1 MNKNDYLDLLEFT
14 EGMTI
19 LFSESFAKLIKFI
32 FDFYDFDKDGKISK
46 EDVRV
51 VLSYIPLNTPKY
63 SQLKLKYEQE
73 EFTDRVESQDELHI
87 LLEKAFG
94 TEEILD
100 HKAFQKVIENK
111 SSEIFLYIL
120 IFLMDKRPF
129 SKQTLNEFKSAKKS
143 GSMLNP
149 GVPSVTKT
157 PETTSKFLIASPNL
171 QSKFSPSVT
180 ISKSP
185 SMTKRNTTL
194 GLGMSNAPNE
204 SKNMLLRLAGKDNT
218 ATTGTSNQSI
228 LLKYAGGAK
237 PKEEENTDEGVSIN
251 NIKNIPIQRK
261 LRHNLKD
268 IETLNKESIKKNK
281 DYQDLPITPAVKL
294 AKNKLGEEE

>member
-1 MNKNDYLDLLEFT
+1 
-14 EGMTI
+14 MTI

-73 EFTDRVESQDELHI
+73 EFTDRVESQDELYN

-94 TEEILD
+94 TEEILE
-100 HKAFQKVIENK
+100 HNGFQKVIENK

-129 SKQTLNEFKSAKKS
+129 SKQTLNEFKNIKKS

-149 GVPSVTKT
+149 SIPAVNKT
-157 PETTSKFLIASPNL
+157 PQATSKFLIASPNL

-218 ATTGTSNQSI
+218 ATTGTSNSSI
-228 LLKYAGGAK
+228 LLKYAGGGAK
-237 PKEEENTDEGVSIN
+237 LKEEENTDEGVSIN

-268 IETLNKESIKKNK
+268 IETLSKESIKKNK

>member
-1 MNKNDYLDLLEFT
+1 
-14 EGMTI
+14 MTI

-73 EFTDRVESQDELHI
+73 EFTDRVESQDELHN

-94 TEEILD
+94 TEEILE
-100 HKAFQKVIENK
+100 HNGFQKVIENK

-129 SKQTLNEFKSAKKS
+129 SKQTLNEFKNIKKS

-149 GVPSVTKT
+149 SIPAVNKT
-157 PETTSKFLIASPNL
+157 PQATSKFLIASPNL

-194 GLGMSNAPNE
+194 GLGSGMSNAPNE

-218 ATTGTSNQSI
+218 ATTGTSNSSI
-228 LLKYAGGAK
+228 LLKYAGGGAK
-237 PKEEENTDEGVSIN
+237 LKEEENTDEGVSIN

-268 IETLNKESIKKNK
+268 IETLSKESIKKNK